1 MGRRLLFFR
10 HRRFRASM
18 TASSEFDLECEA
30 VSKSFG
36 PVRAVDEVSVGI
48 PSGSFFSILGPSGC
62 GKTTL
67 MRMIA
72 GFEDPSAG
80 AIRITGRPVVEIGR
94 AARREGGGQY
104 V

>member
-1 MGRRLLFFR
+1 
-10 HRRFRASM
+10 M

-62 GKTTL
+62 GKTNL

-80 AIRITGRPVVEIGR
+80 DIRIKGRSVVEVPPNRRNGNLVVQHR
-94 AARREGGGQY
+94 ALDRKSVVEGKR